1 MKPVFFITIVQE
13 LFSNTN
19 LQNSNVF
26 VSYTYRTI
34 SLYTSQMEH
43 EKNRMKKEHFHGQ
56 QTKFFIQ
63 KRSSGGGGGLKPL
76 KKVLEFKKIDH

>member
-1 MKPVFFITIVQE
+1 MKPFFLLKSYLE

-34 SLYTSQMEH
+34 NLYTSQMEH
-43 EKNRMKKEHFHGQ
+43 EKNRMKKENFHGQ
-56 QTKFFIQ
+56 QTQFFIQ
-63 KRSSGGGGGLKPL
+63 KRSSGGGSQTL